1 MTVKEFVEGYKK
13 AKDKIDFVNKHI
25 TTNYVPYIE
34 KVTHCKSIAK
44 ATTHKMVGENEYFVI
59 DSPTRHLLYTI
70 KLIELYTDIEIDL
83 QNIANDYD
91 ELNKNKILGVI
102 LNAISED
109 EQTEFKFILES
120 VMNDIY
126 ENERSVGAILGISKE
141 AIGMT
146 IGSIFDGIQDA
157 FEKNE
162 VPENENIEI
171 KLTTDNE

>member
-1 MTVKEFVEGYKK
+1 MTVKEFVEEYKK
-13 AKDKIDFVNKHI
+13 AEDKIDFINKHK
-25 TTNYVPYIE
+25 TTDYVPYIE
-34 KVTHCKSIAK
+34 KVTHCKGIAK

-91 ELNKNKILGVI
+91 ELNKNKILGAI

-146 IGSIFDGIQDA
+146 INSILEGLEETLSEESSD
-157 FEKNE
+157 
-162 VPENENIEI
+162 NIKIE
-171 KLTTDNE
+171 LATEDVQG